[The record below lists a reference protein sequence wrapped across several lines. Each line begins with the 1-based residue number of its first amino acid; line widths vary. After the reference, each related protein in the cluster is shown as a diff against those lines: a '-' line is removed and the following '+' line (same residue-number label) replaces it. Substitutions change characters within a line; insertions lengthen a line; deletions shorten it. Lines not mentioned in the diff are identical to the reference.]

1 MKKTTINT
9 NHFHPIAAAVAAGL
23 LAVVPPHA
31 YTQTNVS
38 DLFPSNQTKPA
49 PAAAPAPAVAKPAPA
64 TAKPAPVAAKPAPA
78 AVTGP
83 EPLAKF
89 LGPLLKSDRR
99 IAAAAEDMA
108 AAKQKSSAASGDWFP
123 TLKVTSWVGG
133 KERID
138 NPAATADTALKAKE
152 TDVTITQL
160 IADFG
165 KTDSKVMRAQIAAQ
179 QSEVSY
185 QLMTQTLI
193 NDAASAYANLYRA
206 SIQLKYANESFAN
219 LAKQFQLEQAR
230 LKAGGGVAA
239 DVLQVQAQLSAAQ
252 ARQIRAGSQVQVAN
266 SRFFNLFGST
276 VANLENLVRPAAPT
290 NLPVTIEAAIKQAQ
304 ETNLTIKNA
313 VLSTQSARESVRG
326 DRAEG
331 YFPKFEAIYDHK
343 NKDDVAG
350 TAGVKK
356 ESLLKAQMTWSFNL
370 GGAGIHTVRA
380 AEHSVAAA
388 GYRQTDAEKNA
399 REQVSTAWQGLM
411 TARQTAIAYAGQV
424 EAVSKFLELARK
436 ERTLGS
442 RSLIDVLNGETSLIN
457 AQSDA
462 LSAQIYEILSGYSV
476 LQSLGQ
482 LSEAVVTRR

>member
-23 LAVVPPHA
+23 LALVPPHA
-31 YTQTNVS
+31 YA
-38 DLFPSNQTKPA
+38 QTKPA
-49 PAAAPAPAVAKPAPA
+49 PAPAPAS
-64 TAKPAPVAAKPAPA
+64 A

-89 LGPLLKSDRR
+89 LRPLIKSDRR

-108 AAKQKSSAASGDWFP
+108 AAEQKSSAASGDWFP
-123 TLKVTSWVGG
+123 TLKVTSWAGD

-138 NPAATADTALKAKE
+138 NPGATADTALRPKQ

-160 IADFG
+160 MADFG
-165 KTDSKVMRAQIAAQ
+165 KTDSKVRRAQIAAQ
-179 QSEVSY
+179 QSDVSY
-185 QLMTQTLI
+185 QLITQTLI

-206 SIQLKYANESFAN
+206 SIQLKYANESFDN
-219 LAKQFQLEQAR
+219 LAKQLQLEQAR

-252 ARQIRAGSQVQVAN
+252 ARRIRASSQVQVAN

-290 NLPVTIEAAIKQAQ
+290 NLPVTLEAAIQQAQ

-313 VLSTQSARESVRG
+313 VLSTQSARESIRG
-326 DRAEG
+326 DRAES

-343 NKDDVAG
+343 NKDNVLG

-356 ESLLKAQMTWSFNL
+356 ESLLKVQMTWSFNL

-380 AEHSVAAA
+380 AEHSAAAA

-424 EAVSKFLELARK
+424 EAVSKFLQLARK

-462 LSAQIYEILSGYSV
+462 LSAQIDEILAGYLV

-482 LSEAVVTRR
+482 LSEAVVTRH